1 MLDHE
6 GCQLRVQV
14 VEKDD
19 ITITHLIEHADQM
32 TFAKGCSLGSFHRGN
47 IGDVAIVT
55 NGIVINEVTNL
66 LYQTVIAHGNIA
78 EGGIIDTS
86 MLGEALGDLYLI
98 LKLTQANVAI
108 EYHAV
113 ETIRSKGL
121 IDHHIVPILGP
132 AAIALEHVDFLLIQ
146 MSVISH
152 K

>member
-1 MLDHE
+1 
-6 GCQLRVQV
+6 
-14 VEKDD
+14 
-19 ITITHLIEHADQM
+19 M

-78 EGGIIDTS
+78 ERSIIDTS
-86 MLGEALGDLYLI
+86 MLGKALGDLYLI
-98 LKLTQANVAI
+98 LKLTQANVTI
-108 EYHAV
+108 EYHAM